1 MCNFSPERKERKNLS
16 CRRVEK
22 YWGGIMFKGNYRWV
36 LGWFVFF
43 ITFIGYM
50 DRVNLSVA
58 TPAIM
63 GDFGFDKVQMGWVQT
78 AFFAG
83 YAAMQIPGGIMAA
96 AFGHRKV
103 VCGAITWWSAFTA
116 LTAACSSF
124 TPFIIVRALFGLGE
138 GPLYPALAN
147 FNYRWYHKTERARA
161 SSFMLAGSFV
171 GPIVG
176 PPVTV
181 ALMGAWG
188 WQSVFVLFGVLG
200 IAIAAMWWIFTK
212 ERPEDCKY
220 MSKEELAW
228 INQSAEPQSNTAKE
242 KAPWG
247 KFFKSRQFWAL
258 GLQYFV
264 TDYVMFVY
272 LAWLPLYLM
281 EAQGFSLKS
290 MGIAA
295 AMPWLAL
302 CLMTFATGGISDR
315 MLKTGVSKNIA
326 RTMFGVIGLAIC
338 CVTLYLGAISTDQ
351 FMTVVWLTI
360 SLGSLGF
367 LFTTSWAVCA
377 DIGGKHVG
385 AISGWMNFCGNIG
398 GVIAPIATAVIAT
411 TYGWQAAILVTAATT
426 VVGIIAWFLVT
437 PDKPI
442 CE

>member
-1 MCNFSPERKERKNLS
+1 
-16 CRRVEK
+16 
-22 YWGGIMFKGNYRWV
+22 
-36 LGWFVFF
+36 
-43 ITFIGYM
+43 
-50 DRVNLSVA
+50 
-58 TPAIM
+58 
-63 GDFGFDKVQMGWVQT
+63 
-78 AFFAG
+78 
-83 YAAMQIPGGIMAA
+83 
-96 AFGHRKV
+96 
-103 VCGAITWWSAFTA
+103 A

-124 TPFIIVRALFGLGE
+124 TPFIIVRAMFGLGE

-147 FNYRWYHKTERARA
+147 FNYRWYHRTERARA

-188 WQSVFVLFGVLG
+188 WQSVFVIFGLLG
-200 IAIAAMWWIFTK
+200 VVIAAFWWFLTK

-220 MSKEELAW
+220 INKEELAW
-228 INQSAEPQSNTAKE
+228 IKAGTDAAASGEKE
-242 KAPWG
+242 KTPWG
-247 KFFKSRQFWAL
+247 KFFKSGQFWAV
-258 GLQYFV
+258 GLQYFF

-295 AMPWLAL
+295 ALPWLAL

-315 MLKTGVSKNIA
+315 LIQKGMSKNIA

-338 CVTLYLGAISTDQ
+338 CVTLYLGAVSTNQ
-351 FMTVVWLTI
+351 IMTVVWLTI

-385 AISGWMNFCGNIG
+385 AVSGWMNFCGNIG
-398 GVIAPIATAVIAT
+398 GVLAPIVTAYIAT
-411 TYGWQAAILVTAATT
+411 TYGWQSAIVATAAMT
-426 VVGIIAWFLVT
+426 VLGIIAWFFVK
-437 PDKPI
+437 PDKAI